1 MDIFNK
7 CDVSMGPL
15 GKYSGQAEGY
25 FMFPKLEGEISNYMM
40 FEGKKKLVWSLNN
53 YLGLG
58 NHPEVR
64 KVDADAAK
72 AKSLVAALDGVDIEE
87 VIANAS
93 SVAVAAPAAGA
104 APAAAGGSE
113 AAPAAEEK
121 KEAPPEVDASAGL
134 GSLF

>member
-1 MDIFNK
+1 MEYIYAVMLLNK
-7 CDVSMGPL
+7 
-15 GKYSGQAEGY
+15 A
-25 FMFPKLEGEISNYMM
+25 
-40 FEGKKKLVWSLNN
+40 GKKVDEASITAVLKAA
-53 YLGLG
+53 G
-58 NHPEVR
+58 
-64 KVDADAAK
+64 VDADAAK